1 MRSCAAAGGGGDG
14 GDAGDAGDA
23 GDGGDGGSDGGSD
36 VLRGDDTQIWNAE
49 EAGEGVMELSVNG
62 RCLRPYQLGLV
73 AAGDAMSSKAEREAS
88 YDASAPCIGFE
99 RVPVLADEASE
110 PVVDGKPKP
119 LECGRGIPC

>member
-1 MRSCAAAGGGGDG
+1 MRSCAAAGGGGD
-14 GDAGDAGDA
+14 AGDAGDA
-23 GDGGDGGSDGGSD
+23 GDGGSDGGSD

-62 RCLRPYQLGLV
+62 RCLRPYQLGSARLV
-73 AAGDAMSSKAEREAS
+73 AAGDAVSSKAEREAS